1 MNNVNQESVMTQKA
15 STPPLTSD
23 PVLKVRH
30 LSVFYETP
38 RGDVRAVDDLDLDL
52 MSGETLGIVGESGC
66 GKSTA
71 AMGILQLVNE
81 PGRIVSGEVWLDDR
95 DLLALTDDDLRKQR
109 WSNLALIP
117 QGAMNS
123 LNPTMTIGAQIKDV
137 IRTHEPRLSRV
148 ELSQR
153 IDELAAMVGLPNRV
167 IEQYPHEL
175 SGGMKQRVC
184 IAMAV
189 ALSPSVIIAD
199 EATSALDVI
208 VQRVIAQ
215 TIQQVRQ
222 KLNVALIMIGHDMG
236 LMAQMATRI
245 AVMYAGKVVEIAD
258 TNHLF
263 TNPHHPYT
271 RMLIDAIPSL
281 TTKKPLKVTGGLT
294 HDPRN
299 PPSGCIFRLRCPFA
313 TDQCAQSAPSMRR
326 LSDGAQVACHHVDS
340 LPKFT
345 KEAS

>member
-1 MNNVNQESVMTQKA
+1 MKRVKSVAQAPTSHKTA
-15 STPPLTSD
+15 SEA
-23 PVLKVRH
+23 VLKVRD
-30 LSVFYETP
+30 LKIYYETP
-38 RGDVRAVDDLDLDL
+38 SGDVRAVDGIDLELFA
-52 MSGETLGIVGESGC
+52 GETLGIVGESGC

-71 AMGILQLVNE
+71 AMGILQLVNA
-81 PGRIVSGEVWLDDR
+81 PGRIVSGEVWLDNE
-95 DLLALTDDDLRKQR
+95 DLLSLNSEDLRTRR
-109 WSNLALIP
+109 WSKLALVP

-137 IRTHEPRLSRV
+137 MHTHLGHISSS
-148 ELSQR
+148 ELNER
-153 IDELAAMVGLPNRV
+153 MDELASMVGLPQRAATL
-167 IEQYPHEL
+167 YPHEL

-215 TIQQVRQ
+215 TIQHVRE

-236 LMAQMATRI
+236 LMAQMASRI
-245 AVMYAGKVVEIAD
+245 AVMYAGHVVEVAETSAIFE
-258 TNHLF
+258 T
-263 TNPHHPYT
+263 PCHPYT
-271 RMLIDAIPSL
+271 RMLIEAVPSL
-281 TTKKPLKVTGGLT
+281 TDKKPMKVTGGLT

-313 TDQCAQSAPSMRR
+313 DEKCASEVPKR
-326 LSDGAQVACHHVDS
+326 LPQKNGSEVACHHIDT
-340 LPKFT
+340 LPAFQKG
-345 KEAS
+345 AV

>member
-15 STPPLTSD
+15 STPPLTSE
-23 PVLKVRH
+23 PILKVRR

-38 RGDVRAVDDLDLDL
+38 RGDVRAVDDVDLDL

-81 PGRIVSGEVWLDDR
+81 PGRIVSGEVWLGDR

-137 IRTHEPRLSRV
+137 IRTHEAGLSKV

-222 KLNVALIMIGHDMG
+222 RLNVALIMIGHDMG

-263 TNPHHPYT
+263 TTPHHPYT

-313 TDQCAQSAPSMRR
+313 TDQCVQSAPSMQR